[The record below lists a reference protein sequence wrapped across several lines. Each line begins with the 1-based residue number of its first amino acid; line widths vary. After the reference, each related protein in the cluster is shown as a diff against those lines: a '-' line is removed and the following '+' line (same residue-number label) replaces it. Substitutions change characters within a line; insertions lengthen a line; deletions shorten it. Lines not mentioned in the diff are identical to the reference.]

1 MSTQHPDYTEDDYN
15 IVSLGYWDPGA
26 DEEDAA
32 PSALEEP
39 VGEEEIAEQ
48 GAADEVTPESEKDAE
63 DSAVEETEPES
74 EAGTEQGSPE
84 PNPWSDSWDG
94 AEEETPDIARVEL
107 APGGV
112 KSAVEAIL
120 AVAQQPVTVR
130 ELSATLIISEHT
142 VEVALDQLF
151 REYNGYD
158 DGQRV
163 HEPRG
168 FELRRVAGGWR
179 LYARADFAPWVSQHM
194 KAQQSAKLPKS
205 AMETLSVIAY
215 QQPITKGHVAAI
227 RGANSDAAFRTL
239 LLHGLIA
246 EAGADEEGLMNY
258 STTPEFLERM
268 GLNSLDE
275 LPPLAPYL
283 PDVEDVPLLSEQP

>member
-1 MSTQHPDYTEDDYN
+1 MSTQHPDYSDDDFN

-26 DEEDAA
+26 DDDDAA
-32 PSALEEP
+32 PAVLEEAP
-39 VGEEEIAEQ
+39 
-48 GAADEVTPESEKDAE
+48 
-63 DSAVEETEPES
+63 ETE
-74 EAGTEQGSPE
+74 AGQGEQATEEQTEHSIAE
-84 PNPWSDSWDG
+84 PNPWADSWEEPE
-94 AEEETPDIARVEL
+94 AEAPELARVEL

-130 ELSATLIISEHT
+130 ELSATLIVSEHT
-142 VEVALDQLF
+142 VEVALDQLY

-158 DGQRV
+158 DGQTV

-179 LYARADFAPWVSQHM
+179 LYARADFAPWVAQHV
-194 KAQQSAKLPKS
+194 KAQQSAKLSKS
-205 AMETLSVIAY
+205 ALETLSVIAY
-215 QQPITKGHVAAI
+215 QQPITKGHVAAV

-239 LLHGLIA
+239 LLYGLIA
-246 EAGADEEGLMNY
+246 EAGADSEGLMQY
-258 STTPEFLERM
+258 STTTEFLERM
-268 GLNSLDE
+268 GLNSLAE

-283 PDVEDVPLLSEQP
+283 PDVEDVALLGEQP